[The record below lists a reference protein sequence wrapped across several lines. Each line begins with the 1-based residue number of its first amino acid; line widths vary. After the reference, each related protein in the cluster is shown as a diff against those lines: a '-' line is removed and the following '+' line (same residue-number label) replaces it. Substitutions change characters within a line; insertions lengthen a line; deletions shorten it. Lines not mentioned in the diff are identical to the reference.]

1 MDILLSDMALAIVLL
16 LTSAIITFYSPNTQ
30 EWLQSQKQHERRGF
44 TFGRAI
50 LVGLLFYAAFLASIS
65 VEKGSFIYRQF

>member
-1 MDILLSDMALAIVLL
+1 MDLLLSDVALTIMLL
-16 LTSAIITFYSPNTQ
+16 LASAIITFYSPNTQ
-30 EWLQSQKQHERRGF
+30 EWLQSHKQHESTGF
-44 TFGRAI
+44 AFGRAI